1 MDSVDKTDPHDLSGK
16 PAERVSVHEVGAR
29 RQRSWLELR
38 GTVLVY
44 HVKTWVGTAST
55 YIPVEWVDISR
66 DWRMRPAK
74 LLSASFLVC
83 ASVLAGFAVYEYAG
97 FLMPLYAVALFA
109 VLLYAAVSFRSFW
122 RGHPTVRFDVDLA
135 PRQFQIECWDQPG
148 RHSSLTRLTK
158 RILALQ
164 RDIDE
169 HVPYPVHMTYQW
181 YSVKPLRAS
190 IVQALFIT
198 MILAWPVHFAVQYFE
213 IPLFYGF
220 LVLPSIYYLGRVG
233 WNRATLAMA
242 PPDFRQALAAHD
254 RQDYEAARSHLT
266 RYLEDNPNQ
275 QSALMLLSQ
284 MQCRLHDYN
293 AALRT
298 CDRFAR
304 QDPELASHM
313 QEEILGMQR
322 MHDRM
327 HPPTAGAT

>member
-1 MDSVDKTDPHDLSGK
+1 MDKTDPHDLKETAG
-16 PAERVSVHEVGAR
+16 ERVPVREVGTR
-29 RQRSWLELR
+29 RRDSWLELR

-55 YIPVEWVDISR
+55 YIPVEWVEVQR

-74 LLSASFLVC
+74 LLSASFVVC
-83 ASVLAGFAVYEYAG
+83 LSILAGFAVFEYAG
-97 FLMPLYAVALFA
+97 FLVPLYSVALFA
-109 VLLYAAVSFRSFW
+109 VMLYVVMAARSFW
-122 RGHPTVRFDVDLA
+122 RGHPTIRFDVDLA
-135 PRQFQIECWDQPG
+135 PRQFQIECWDDPR
-148 RHSSLTRLTK
+148 RHSALSRLTK
-158 RILALQ
+158 QILALQ
-164 RDIDE
+164 RDLEE

-190 IVQALFIT
+190 LVQALFIT
-198 MILAWPVHFAVQYFE
+198 LVLAWPVHFAVGYFD

-220 LVLPSIYYLGRVG
+220 LAFPAIYYLGRFA
-233 WNRATLAMA
+233 WNRATVAFA

-254 RQDYEAARSHLT
+254 RQDYEAARTHLT
-266 RYLEDNPNQ
+266 RYLEEHPNQ

-322 MHDRM
+322 MHARM

>member
-1 MDSVDKTDPHDLSGK
+1 MEKTDPHDVRETAG
-16 PAERVSVHEVGAR
+16 ERVSVHEVGAR
-29 RQRSWLELR
+29 NQRSTLELR

-66 DWRMRPAK
+66 HWRMRPGRLFSAG
-74 LLSASFLVC
+74 LLVSVC
-83 ASVLAGFAVYEYAG
+83 MMAGFAVYEYAT
-97 FLMPLYAVALFA
+97 FLLPLYSIVLFGVMLYVVVA
-109 VLLYAAVSFRSFW
+109 FRNFW
-122 RGHPTVRFDVDLA
+122 RGHATIRFDVDLA

-148 RHSSLTRLTK
+148 RHSSLSRLTK

-164 RDIDE
+164 RNLEE

-181 YSVKPLRAS
+181 YSVRPWRAS
-190 IVQALFIT
+190 VMQAMFIT
-198 MILAWPVHFAVQYFE
+198 VLAAWPVHFAVGYFD

-220 LVLPSIYYLGRVG
+220 LVLPSVFYLGRLA
-233 WNRATLAMA
+233 WNRAALAMA
-242 PPDFRQALAAHD
+242 PADFRQALAAHD

-266 RYLEDNPNQ
+266 LYLEQNPNQ
-275 QSALMLLSQ
+275 QTALMLLSQ

-298 CDRFAR
+298 CDRFAG

-322 MHDRM
+322 MHARM

>member
-1 MDSVDKTDPHDLSGK
+1 MDKLDPHDLSGDLG
-16 PAERVSVHEVGAR
+16 ERVAVHEVGTR
-29 RQRSWLELR
+29 RRRSWLELR

-66 DWRMRPAK
+66 DWRVRPGK
-74 LLSASFLVC
+74 LLGASLLMC
-83 ASVLAGFAVYEYAG
+83 LCILAGFAVLEYAG
-97 FLMPLYAVALFA
+97 FLLPLYTLVFFAAILYVLVAL
-109 VLLYAAVSFRSFW
+109 RGFW

-135 PRQFQIECWDQPG
+135 PQQFQIECWDQPG
-148 RHSSLTRLTK
+148 RHSGLSRLTK

-164 RDIDE
+164 RDIDD

-181 YSVKPLRAS
+181 YSVRPLRAS
-190 IVQALFIT
+190 IAQAVFIT
-198 MILAWPVHFAVQYFE
+198 LVLAWPVYFAVGYFD
-213 IPLFYGF
+213 IPLFYAF
-220 LVLPSIYYLGRVG
+220 LLLPTVYYLGRYA
-233 WNRATLAMA
+233 WNRASLAMA

-254 RQDYEAARSHLT
+254 RQDYESARSHLT
-266 RYLEDNPNQ
+266 RYLEDYPNQ

-298 CDRFAR
+298 CDRFAP

-322 MHDRM
+322 MHKRM
-327 HPPTAGAT
+327 HPPAAGTT